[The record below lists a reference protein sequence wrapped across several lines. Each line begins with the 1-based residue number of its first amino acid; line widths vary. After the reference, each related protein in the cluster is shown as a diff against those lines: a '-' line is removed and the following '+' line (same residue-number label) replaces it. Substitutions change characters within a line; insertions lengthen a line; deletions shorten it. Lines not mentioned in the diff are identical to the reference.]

1 MRPRPPKPL
10 RTPTLFP
17 YPPPFRSGASAAA
30 ASRYSEVL
38 APYNPRCVEE
48 PIPPGDTASLKMV
61 TATSAV
67 AVATGER
74 LVHLDEFDQL
84 IGQRAAHIVQ
94 PDLCHVGGLSLGRKI
109 AAMAEAA
116 SIGLAPPRSEERRVG
131 QACVSTCR
139 SRWSAYH

>member
-38 APYNPRCVEE
+38 APYKPLFVEE

-74 LVHLDEFDQL
+74 LVHLDAFDQL
-84 IGQRAAHIVQ
+84 IGQRPAPIVQ
-94 PDLCHVGGLSLGRKI
+94 PDLCHVCGLSLGTKMTAI
-109 AAMAEAA
+109 AEPATTRPVPNHPLGPAA
-116 SIGLAPPRSEERRVG
+116 CPP
-131 QACVSTCR
+131 TP
-139 SRWSAYH
+139 

>member
-1 MRPRPPKPL
+1 MRISDWSSDVCSSDL
-10 RTPTLFP
+10 
-17 YPPPFRSGASAAA
+17 
-30 ASRYSEVL
+30 
-38 APYNPRCVEE
+38 
-48 PIPPGDTASLKMV
+48 SLKMV

-116 SIGLAPPRSEERRVG
+116 SIGLAPHNPLGPIAGTVALHFGIATSNLIIQEEMVGAVPWYDEVVQTPIRRSEEQTSELQSLMRTSYAV
-131 QACVSTCR
+131 
-139 SRWSAYH
+139 